1 MCEILQQIAT
11 YRHNF
16 SFIEIIRR
24 YDFSHTNLSSDQAD
38 EVSLVNCFFSNT
50 GTRLYIPILTRF
62 FWKTNDLHIYHS
74 ACKALAAF
82 YVLRRAT
89 TTGTAGIDDIFRSC
103 LNGKNR
109 SFSGLMLNN
118 DAPTDLQISQL
129 NDFKEHLKSS
139 LSSPQFSFNLDEKE
153 KWVNQV
159 KGMGHYSN
167 AKFLL
172 RFMLFATHDGAKID
186 KSDNTLLQRDDAV
199 PDTSTEFLKFQLWHR
214 EIYETLEHVAPQ
226 NEQSAGWAKVYEDP
240 KLKDTI
246 GNFVL
251 LPKGQNSSLK
261 DSPWKIKKLFLT
273 ALLSDSK
280 EERETLVST
289 HESTGT
295 PLPRGIRDAI
305 IGKGVS
311 SLVKSHMLDGLQNV
325 EEWNADYIRK
335 RSERLCRLVWDKL
348 KPWLD

>member
-1 MCEILQQIAT
+1 M
-11 YRHNF
+11 
-16 SFIEIIRR
+16 
-24 YDFSHTNLSSDQAD
+24 
-38 EVSLVNCFFSNT
+38 
-50 GTRLYIPILTRF
+50 
-62 FWKTNDLHIYHS
+62 KT
-74 ACKALAAF
+74 
-82 YVLRRAT
+82 
-89 TTGTAGIDDIFRSC
+89 
-103 LNGKNR
+103 
-109 SFSGLMLNN
+109 
-118 DAPTDLQISQL
+118 
-129 NDFKEHLKSS
+129 
-139 LSSPQFSFNLDEKE
+139 
-153 KWVNQV
+153 
-159 KGMGHYSN
+159 
-167 AKFLL
+167 
-172 RFMLFATHDGAKID
+172 
-186 KSDNTLLQRDDAV
+186 
-199 PDTSTEFLKFQLWHR
+199 
-214 EIYETLEHVAPQ
+214 
-226 NEQSAGWAKVYEDP
+226 